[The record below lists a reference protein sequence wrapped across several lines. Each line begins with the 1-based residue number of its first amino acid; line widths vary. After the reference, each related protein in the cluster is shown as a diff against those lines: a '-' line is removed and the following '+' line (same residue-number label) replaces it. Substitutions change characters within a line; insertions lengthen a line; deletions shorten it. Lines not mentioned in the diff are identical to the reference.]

1 MTKESICIR
10 IWGQN
15 KLLLQQFTKNIQ
27 SHDMRRNK
35 KENPCFS
42 YTLQMSILIMTCEPL
57 KARIKCFK
65 AMEQGKPQ
73 IDSGARSA
81 R

>member
-35 KENPCFS
+35 KENPFFS
-42 YTLQMSILIMTCEPL
+42 YTLQMSILIMTYEPL
-57 KARIKCFK
+57 EARIKCFK
-65 AMEQGKPQ
+65 AMIKG
-73 IDSGARSA
+73 DGAG
-81 R
+81 

>member
-27 SHDMRRNK
+27 SHDMR
-35 KENPCFS
+35 
-42 YTLQMSILIMTCEPL
+42 LQMSILIMTYEPL

-65 AMEQGKPQ
+65 AMIKG
-73 IDSGARSA
+73 DGAG
-81 R
+81 